1 MICGLFFLYLFSL
14 FVYLCV
20 DGYTKKPL
28 VVIEI
33 GSPMD
38 RELGSCEFPS
48 VGAGNRTLV
57 FWKSR

>member
-1 MICGLFFLYLFSL
+1 MFFFNLFFL

-20 DGYTKKPL
+20 DGYTKKSL
-28 VVIEI
+28 VVIQI

-38 RELGSCEFPS
+38 WELGSCEFPS

-57 FWKSR
+57 F